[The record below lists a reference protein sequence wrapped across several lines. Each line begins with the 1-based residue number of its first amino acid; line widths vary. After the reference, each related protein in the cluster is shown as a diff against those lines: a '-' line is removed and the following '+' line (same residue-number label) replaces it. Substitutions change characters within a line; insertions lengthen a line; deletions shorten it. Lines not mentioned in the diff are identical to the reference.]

1 VWVGVDQYKRDI
13 DHSLARCLSIY
24 AILPLETAKKKAF
37 PAYLAAHGPYQEE
50 LETV

>member
-1 VWVGVDQYKRDI
+1 VFVDLR
-13 DHSLARCLSIY
+13 HSALGNGKK
-24 AILPLETAKKKAF
+24 KKKAF

>member
-1 VWVGVDQYKRDI
+1 VFVDLR
-13 DHSLARCLSIY
+13 HSALGNGK
-24 AILPLETAKKKAF
+24 KKKAF